1 MATGAYGAR
10 GASAAGLVEV
20 VAQRALI
27 GGATVPRQDQEAG
40 SAVGRQLR
48 ETIAIEEVVQ
58 VGIGIQ
64 LFTNGPE

>member
-20 VAQRALI
+20 VGQGALI